1 MATRKGRPIA
11 DARNI
16 LVGSVTPT
24 GTVSPFVGTTA
35 PTGHLSCDGS
45 VVSRTTY
52 SALFAVIGTSHGEGD
67 GSTTFHLPDYRGRF
81 LRGTDESAGRDPDA
95 GSRTAA
101 NTGGNSGDAVGA
113 VQDHQ
118 FTSHR
123 HFVHDDNIG
132 TSTPTNTVDPLGAG
146 VSGLYGGRRVPGG
159 TAVHAPSSFTG
170 DNETR
175 PVNINVNYII
185 KV

>member
-113 VQDHQ
+113 VQDDTIQGH
-118 FTSHR
+118 SHG
-123 HFVHDDNIG
+123 NG
-132 TSTPTNTVDPLGAG
+132 TFPLSPYNSNKTNGGLIDSYANSASNPMQVMSDG
-146 VSGLYGGRRVPGG
+146 VNG
-159 TAVHAPSSFTG
+159 TARTSS
-170 DNETR
+170 ETR

>member
-113 VQDHQ
+113 VQGDVFQGHWHQ
-118 FTSHR
+118 AANNTLVIR
-123 HFVHDDNIG
+123 NIAG
-132 TSTPTNTVDPLGAG
+132 SGGGQGGSSVLSSTIEVRNPTNDG
-146 VSGLYGGRRVPGG
+146 VNG
-159 TAVHAPSSFTG
+159 TPRTSS
-170 DNETR
+170 ETR